1 VEVRRRTRPMVLFTN
16 MQSVEPILY
25 AIFYRGDISWL
36 SLPCRIRGPDP
47 KCLTRRVPR
56 LMAFAGTDS

>member
-1 VEVRRRTRPMVLFTN
+1 MVLFTN